1 MKTATTMLTGALAVA
16 AVVGRIG
23 AQSTQV
29 TPYDNVTA
37 FTNVNA
43 VPMDTE
49 RVLENWTVVVGDG
62 KIIATGPTGSTTI
75 PEGATVIDGA
85 GKYLMPGLTE
95 MHGHIPPPD
104 SSDPGYV
111 ESVLYL
117 YVANGVTTVRGMQG
131 APGQLDLR
139 DRAARNEIVAPTLFL
154 AGPAFT
160 GNNVSTPEE
169 AVARVK
175 AQKQEGWDLL
185 KVQGGLSVATYD
197 AMADAAAELFIP
209 FAGHVPQAVGVEHA
223 IAKRQATIDHL
234 DRYIEDLGGT
244 DRLLTEAE
252 MRPLVELTVKSGTG
266 VVPTLYVWETLRGP
280 VSFEERTSLPEL
292 KYLPEQVVAQWTRS
306 LGSRLKNPNFNA
318 EAAGHYITNRMTL
331 MKMLSDAGAR
341 ILLGSD
347 APQQFNVPGFSIHR
361 EMQRMV
367 DAGMTPYQVLVSGTS
382 AVGRHFRSQGSFGR
396 IAIGFR
402 ADLILLS
409 ANPLEDIAN
418 VQARDGVMLRGRW
431 MPETEIQERLAAIAG
446 S

>member
-1 MKTATTMLTGALAVA
+1 MKTALTILTGAVAIAALA
-16 AVVGRIG
+16 GPIG

-29 TPYDNVTA
+29 RPYENVTA

-62 KIIATGPTGSTTI
+62 KIIATGPTGSTPI
-75 PEGATVIDGA
+75 PDGATIIDGA

-104 SSDPGYV
+104 SSEPAYV

-131 APGQLDLR
+131 APGQLELR
-139 DRAARNEIVAPTLFL
+139 ERAARNEIIAPTLIL

-160 GNNVSTPEE
+160 GNNVRTPEE
-169 AVARVK
+169 AAARVK
-175 AQKQEGWDLL
+175 AQKEEGWDLL
-185 KVQGGLSVATYD
+185 KVQGGLSVETYD

-223 IAKRQATIDHL
+223 IARRQATIDHL

-244 DRLLTEAE
+244 DKLLTEAE
-252 MRPLVELTVKSGTG
+252 MRSLVQQTVRSGTG
-266 VVPTLYVWETLRGP
+266 IVPTLYVWETLRGP
-280 VSFEERTSLPEL
+280 VSLEERTSLPEL
-292 KYLPEQVVAQWTRS
+292 QYLPDEVVAQWTKA
-306 LGSRLKNPNFNA
+306 LGSRLNNPNFNA
-318 EAAGHYITNRMTL
+318 EAAGHYISNRMRL
-331 MKMLSDAGAR
+331 MKMLSDAGAH

-382 AVGRHFRSQGSFGR
+382 AVGRHFRSQGTFGR

-402 ADLILLS
+402 ADLILLA

-418 VQARDGVMLRGRW
+418 VQAREGVMLRGRW
-431 MPETEIQERLAAIAG
+431 LPESDIQAKLAEIARN
-446 S
+446 